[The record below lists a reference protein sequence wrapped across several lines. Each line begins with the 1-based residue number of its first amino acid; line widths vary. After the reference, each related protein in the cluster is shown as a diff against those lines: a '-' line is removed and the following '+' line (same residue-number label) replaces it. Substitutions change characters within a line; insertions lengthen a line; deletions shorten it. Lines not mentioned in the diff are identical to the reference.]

1 MEPGGL
7 RGWTVRRLLFT
18 REYGSGCMKLPVPL
32 FDSSLCSVS
41 ASTQS
46 VTNAQTNSRGNIRQ
60 RRDWRMVRCALRRLR
75 GRVSRLNRGSNFA
88 YSSVDLGEAF
98 TYTGSGGRDLKGT
111 KQNPKN
117 LRTAPQTSDQS
128 FQNSYNAALK
138 VSTMFDLIY
147 LACSRS
153 SVLCEPVRRKLSC
166 ALSKCPS
173 R

>member
-1 MEPGGL
+1 
-7 RGWTVRRLLFT
+7 V
-18 REYGSGCMKLPVPL
+18 
-32 FDSSLCSVS
+32 
-41 ASTQS
+41 
-46 VTNAQTNSRGNIRQ
+46 
-60 RRDWRMVRCALRRLR
+60 
-75 GRVSRLNRGSNFA
+75 NRGCDFA

-153 SVLCEPVRRKLSC
+153 CVLCEPVRSNSPR
-166 ALSKCPS
+166 ALSNCPS

>member
-1 MEPGGL
+1 
-7 RGWTVRRLLFT
+7 
-18 REYGSGCMKLPVPL
+18 MKLPVPL

-60 RRDWRMVRCALRRLR
+60 RRDRRLVRRALRRLR
-75 GRVSRLNRGSNFA
+75 RRVSRVNRGCDFA

-138 VSTMFDLIY
+138 VSTMLDLIP
-147 LACSRS
+147 LAYSRAG
-153 SVLCEPVRRKLSC
+153 VLCEPVRSNSPRAQSN
-166 ALSKCPS
+166 CPS